1 MTGLRPLITARCKR
15 CHRVAAK
22 YWEHDTGGG
31 WITPGDS
38 DHNLPTKHRD
48 ELEELLD
55 AGSLIMT
62 AARVCRCYPPPSLP
76 NGAELAGLLERA
88 RAAPHP
94 GRPGRRERWTPLTIR
109 R

>member
-1 MTGLRPLITARCKR
+1 MRALITLRCQR

-31 WITPGDS
+31 WITPDDYEHG
-38 DHNLPTKHRD
+38 PKKHYDD
-48 ELEELLD
+48 EIAELLD
-55 AGSLIMT
+55 GGFPNMI